1 MKMKLKNFRRFGPFL
16 DQKSDT
22 LKFQK
27 TLKFETNCLFIT
39 LLLCYNQNEHS
50 PLIDISE
57 SS

>member
-1 MKMKLKNFRRFGPFL
+1 MKLKNFCKFGPFL
-16 DQKSDT
+16 DQKPDT

-39 LLLCYNQNEHS
+39 LLLCYNQNEHN